1 MEWYY
6 VEAGN
11 QAGPVSEA
19 DLDQLIASGR
29 VGPETLV
36 WRDGMANWLPLRQAR
51 PGVTAAAPPP
61 SILVDPAPFAP
72 APAAAPAASA
82 TGTNVVCAQ
91 CGGIFP
97 RESTIQYGSSYVC
110 AACKPTFVQK
120 LKEGVPT
127 GSESLTYAGFWIRF
141 CAKFVDGLVLLVIV
155 IPLFVV
161 VGVTAFRGM
170 SSQRPNVLGPLV
182 NLGAQFVITGAMVAY
197 TTFFH
202 GKWGATLG
210 KMACGLKVVTPEG
223 TPISYARSFGRS
235 MAEILSG
242 LICYIGYI
250 IAGFDSQK
258 RSLHDHIANTRVI
271 RVR

>member
-6 VEAGN
+6 VEAGK
-11 QAGPVSEA
+11 QAGPVGDAEF
-19 DLDQLIASGR
+19 DQLISNGR
-29 VGPETLV
+29 LHSETLV
-36 WRDGMANWLPLRQAR
+36 WHEGMPNWLPLRQLR
-51 PGVTAAAPPP
+51 PSVAPAYSTAPPLAGPSAAP
-61 SILVDPAPFAP
+61 VAPL
-72 APAAAPAASA
+72 A
-82 TGTNVVCAQ
+82 TGGPEVVCAQ
-91 CGGIFP
+91 CGRIFP
-97 RESTIQYGSSYVC
+97 KEETIQYGASYVC
-110 AACKPTFVQK
+110 ANCKPTFVQR

-127 GSESLTYAGFWIRF
+127 TFESLHYAGFWIRF
-141 CAKFVDGLVLLVIV
+141 CAKFVDGLVFMVLA
-155 IPLFVV
+155 IPYFIFVAS
-161 VGVTAFRGM
+161 TAVR
-170 SSQRPNVLGPLV
+170 QGPGQPPSWASMGLQV
-182 NLGAQFVITGAMVAY
+182 GAQLLFSVFSIAY

-223 TPISYARSFGRS
+223 APISYARSFGRS

-242 LICYIGYI
+242 LVCYIGYI